1 MTCDPRSD
9 DENAL
14 SKREEKFNKRKS
26 GIFDLNDFE
35 ELDEEDSGKR
45 RRIQQIDREFKTL
58 KSLIPDVAN
67 KSGISK
73 LEIIDAS
80 VKYIEELRTKLKP
93 SDQEKLNHSSSS
105 TTLSTTDI
113 ESIDSF
119 SSSLRSTYSN
129 SSSCSGKVLPP
140 SVNRI

>member
-9 DENAL
+9 DENVL
-14 SKREEKFNKRKS
+14 SKREEKQIKRKS
-26 GIFDLNDFE
+26 GIFDLEDFDG
-35 ELDEEDSGKR
+35 LPEEDPGKR

-93 SDQEKLNHSSSS
+93 SDYEKLSRSGEFLESKDSLSSISG
-105 TTLSTTDI
+105 
-113 ESIDSF
+113 
-119 SSSLRSTYSN
+119 
-129 SSSCSGKVLPP
+129 SSCGKLLPP
-140 SVNRI
+140 TVNRI